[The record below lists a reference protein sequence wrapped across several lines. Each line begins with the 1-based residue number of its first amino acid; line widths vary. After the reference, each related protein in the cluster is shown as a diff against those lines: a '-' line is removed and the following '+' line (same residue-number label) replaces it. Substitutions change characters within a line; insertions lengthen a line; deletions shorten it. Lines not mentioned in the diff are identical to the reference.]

1 MLTLIPC
8 RFFKGK
14 LDKYQSLRNKVN
26 PNTNT
31 FPNEK
36 KCFFNQKVIKFCLFM
51 NKSSVYDHALTLLN
65 ENNIIPCSTPKI
77 KVQIIW

>member
-1 MLTLIPC
+1 M
-8 RFFKGK
+8 
-14 LDKYQSLRNKVN
+14 
-26 PNTNT
+26 
-31 FPNEK
+31 K

-77 KVQIIW
+77 KV